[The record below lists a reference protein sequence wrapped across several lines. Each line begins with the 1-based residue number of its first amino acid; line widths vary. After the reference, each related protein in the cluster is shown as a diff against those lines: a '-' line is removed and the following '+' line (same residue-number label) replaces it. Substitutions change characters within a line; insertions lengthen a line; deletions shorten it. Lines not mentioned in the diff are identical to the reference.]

1 VHGSDA
7 RTTNQNHRSL
17 FTHPRVRPC
26 TARDQDTLP
35 DIPATAARTTCRL
48 ARIPGSPDRRARRSE
63 ASELANVSWSRVH
76 RWLAIVLVVPLVIWS
91 ITGVLFHLKPGWS
104 RAYDMLSIDR
114 PLDALPAN
122 PPDAIAAAAAGKV
135 THLELTNTAL
145 GPLYRLTTTAGTVL
159 LDASLHPRSPLS
171 LEDARTLAA
180 DAVAR
185 SPHGAE
191 YGALRDARID
201 RGTVD
206 VAFEHANVDI
216 DRDSALLAA
225 KPESDLTR
233 RTRTPRRSERND
245 VGRARR
251 VSARTCLGPRAKRHR
266 PRPTPSKKQRAAPP
280 ASWAEGRLRSK
291 RPEAIRARE

>member
-1 VHGSDA
+1 
-7 RTTNQNHRSL
+7 
-17 FTHPRVRPC
+17 
-26 TARDQDTLP
+26 
-35 DIPATAARTTCRL
+35 
-48 ARIPGSPDRRARRSE
+48 
-63 ASELANVSWSRVH
+63 
-76 RWLAIVLVVPLVIWS
+76 
-91 ITGVLFHLKPGWS
+91 
-104 RAYDMLSIDR
+104 MLSIDR

-122 PPDAIAAAAAGKV
+122 PPDAIATAAGGKV

-185 SPHGAE
+185 SPHSAD

-201 RGTVD
+201 RGTVG

-233 RTRTPRRSERND
+233 RTRTPRRSERKD

-251 VSARTCLGPRAKRHR
+251 VGARTCLGPRAKRHR
-266 PRPTPSKKQRAAPP
+266 SSAHALEEAESYSSGELGRGAVAKQAPRGDQSSRVSALLRVIRDFALV
-280 ASWAEGRLRSK
+280 RLRLLV
-291 RPEAIRARE
+291 PAFAISRASR